1 MPRSSPRKR
10 APKALLPLESAPPP
24 VPPPEPL
31 ARVTGRNTLER
42 RVRLPRTR
50 RFVALAGNIGAGKTT
65 AAKIISQTFGFELFD
80 EPVID
85 NRFLK
90 DYYADMGRWSF
101 TLQLEFLIRRVEH
114 HELIH
119 SVKKS
124 CVQDRTLY
132 EDPEIFAKYLHGLG
146 HMTNAELDLYF
157 EYFQRLTRHIVQP
170 DKVIFFDVPGVD
182 VLLGR
187 IRERGPR
194 GGEGHWQGLPARA
207 QRLLRH
213 LPHGAA
219 EQVRRGLPGAR
230 RHEPGHP
237 HAARAARSSSTG
249 CPPSSPEQRRESC
262 PRVRAGPQESPRVR
276 SGDDADDPPLGRQ
289 PGERRVRRAR

>member
-1 MPRSSPRKR
+1 MPRNVTRKR
-10 APKALLPLESAPPP
+10 PTPTATPAVAPASPAVEPAPAPAPAMATSSEPKA
-24 VPPPEPL
+24 
-31 ARVTGRNTLER
+31 RNTLR
-42 RVRLPRTR
+42 ARLPKAK

-65 AAKIISQTFGFELFD
+65 AAKLISQTFGFELFD

-90 DYYADMGRWSF
+90 DYYADMRRWSF

-157 EYFQRLTRHIVQP
+157 EYFQRLTRQIVHP
-170 DKVIFFDVPGVD
+170 DRVIFFDVPSVD

-187 IRERGPR
+187 IRQRGR
-194 GGEGHWQGLPARA
+194 EEEKGIEKGFL
-207 QRLLRH
+207 
-213 LPHGAA
+213 
-219 EQVRRGLPGAR
+219 RGLNGYYATFPMVLQTKYGVDCLVLDV
-230 RHEPGHP
+230 
-237 HAARAARSSSTG
+237 SN
-249 CPPSSPEQRRESC
+249 QDI
-262 PRVRAGPQESPRVR
+262 R
-276 SGDDADDPPLGRQ
+276 SGRGR
-289 PGERRVRRAR
+289 EEFLDRVSTFLS